1 MPTYPE
7 AFKTAMKDL
16 EKASKRA
23 YEKMQ
28 EFDPKMPT
36 PGSGAHFR
44 TGGTPSADHPSTS
57 KNKEKGPV
65 KAFIAPRKS

>member
-1 MPTYPE
+1 MRSHRLAQGSQNTMDSE
-7 AFKTAMKDL
+7 IGN
-16 EKASKRA
+16 ASSA
-23 YEKMQ
+23 V
-28 EFDPKMPT
+28 FMPT

-65 KAFIAPRKS
+65 KAFIAPRKN